1 MPLYEY
7 KCNSCDKT
15 FEVLQKMNEEP
26 LKTCLYCN
34 GHVSKLVSSSSFQ
47 FKGNGW
53 YVTDYK
59 NRTVKDT
66 SSKEVSNISDTNNAT
81 IK

>member
-7 KCNSCDKT
+7 KCNSCNKMFD
-15 FEVLQKMNEEP
+15 VLQKMNEEP

-34 GHVSKLVSSSSFQ
+34 GHVEKLISSSSFQ

-59 NRTVKDT
+59 NN
-66 SSKEVSNISDTNNAT
+66 SSKTNGSNDNISLGKDKNAT